1 MQLPERQ
8 AYNSLLKKLDGDIA
22 KIHRAIASSNP
33 LSAWRTSGGTII
45 KMEADWRE
53 LENLGIRL
61 IMNNDHDDFP
71 PLLKEIPDAPLG
83 IYVMGDAKALIGQ
96 NIAIVGTRK
105 VTSMGLKIAGDFSRV
120 LAKTDF
126 NVVSGLALGIDAAA
140 HAGTLLGNGAT
151 VAVLPGGLDQIYPA
165 NHRGLAE
172 KPKQNGALVSE
183 YPPGR
188 QVIRQDFLKEI
199 AWSAAAGYYCHR
211 GAGTFGRSR
220 PRA

>member
-105 VTSMGLKIAGDFSRV
+105 ATSMGLKIAGDFSRV

-172 KPKQNGALVSE
+172 KILKQNAFPVLHRFQSE
-183 YPPGR
+183 IYKN
-188 QVIRQDFLKEI
+188 QDFF
-199 AWSAAAGYYCHR
+199 
-211 GAGTFGRSR
+211 FGILLFH
-220 PRA
+220 AKHFL